1 MANNILLGEGT
12 FTINGTA
19 VALVRGGGKFMVE
32 REYTIIEADGDIC
45 PVKGRIK
52 KAKSVAKL
60 EVNALEFLGGNID
73 KMFPALTK
81 TSGTAST
88 GLQPYTVANTA
99 IDVASTDYSTSVTF
113 TGKTLAGQAVVVT
126 LENAINLENI
136 DFALVDKEQVVAK
149 LVFTA
154 CATDGTAGTRQIE
167 PWKVTYIAS
176 V

>member
-12 FTINGTA
+12 FAINGTA

-45 PVKGRIK
+45 PVVGRIK
-52 KAKSVAKL
+52 KARSVAKL
-60 EVNALEFLGGNID
+60 EVNALQFLEGNID

-81 TSGTAST
+81 TSGSAST
-88 GLQPYTVANTA
+88 GLQPYTVGSTG
-99 IDVASTDYSTSVTF
+99 IDVATTDYSSSVTF

-126 LENAINLENI
+126 LDNAINLENI
-136 DFALVDKEQVVAK
+136 DWALVDKEQVVAK

-154 CATDGTAGTRQIE
+154 CANDGSAATRQIE
-167 PWKVTYIAS
+167 PWKITYIAS
-176 V
+176 T